1 MLLVLSGGVERRGCV
16 VRVEQKRHVWVSG
29 RVGVEQVGAVME
41 KVWKW
46 AVQTRD
52 KTRFVGSQAS
62 RGDLQWE
69 APRRMV
75 ER

>member
-1 MLLVLSGGVERRGCV
+1 VLLVLSGGVERRGCV
-16 VRVEQKRHVWVSG
+16 VRVEQ
-29 RVGVEQVGAVME
+29 VGAEME

-46 AVQTRD
+46 SVQTRD

>member
-16 VRVEQKRHVWVSG
+16 VRVEQ
-29 RVGVEQVGAVME
+29 VGAEME

-46 AVQTRD
+46 SVQTRD

>member
-16 VRVEQKRHVWVSG
+16 VRVEQKSH
-29 RVGVEQVGAVME
+29 VGVEQVGAEME

-46 AVQTRD
+46 SVQTRD